1 MKYKIIKFINKNI
14 LKFLLIFFLF
24 SFIILFQI
32 KVNAQF
38 IGILGYNYVNMYSNI
53 NTNFLPYIG
62 LSYRFSSL
70 TTNFFILNSFYYSL
84 DNFFINKL
92 NLDFSYRSSSTFIN
106 YYIFYI
112 PFNVFLI
119 NENYYTGNFLFTK
132 FDYQSLKKVMVN
144 FSVGAEYDQ
153 LTTNLINSPV
163 NIFLNGDISL
173 PIESNILS
181 NSIEITY
188 KTDDQFDYSLLK
200 AIISTKMTFF
210 PSVNEMIIPKISIL
224 GGYSFNDT
232 SGNYVGF
239 SISNLFYSSFS
250 SLMSFSSELH
260 LIYNKFLTSVL
271 ADDQDYSEIKEK
283 LLFTILYSEN
293 VNSSHSIDLRLL
305 YYPQENLPSNLNRAI
320 FEIKNTVFYS
330 SSNIFLID
338 FLSSVQYTY
347 WFMQNDKNE
356 LKLFF
361 ELILKFIPN
370 KDLTLLLLNDI
381 SSTFLTDSS
390 ISEIYAQIKFM
401 VVYYINKNLSLEG
414 LISYKSLN
422 DKVDQ
427 DFFEYLFLD
436 ISISFIF

>member
-1 MKYKIIKFINKNI
+1 
-14 LKFLLIFFLF
+14 
-24 SFIILFQI
+24 
-32 KVNAQF
+32 
-38 IGILGYNYVNMYSNI
+38 
-53 NTNFLPYIG
+53 
-62 LSYRFSSL
+62 
-70 TTNFFILNSFYYSL
+70 
-84 DNFFINKL
+84 
-92 NLDFSYRSSSTFIN
+92 
-106 YYIFYI
+106 
-112 PFNVFLI
+112 
-119 NENYYTGNFLFTK
+119 
-132 FDYQSLKKVMVN
+132 MVN